1 MDAIGN
7 SAIGSI
13 DQYIFKYQ
21 EQEDKK
27 RVSQSFFLQIAPFES
42 WMTIVTLT
50 RNACCHHARVW
61 NKAYTI
67 RATMPDRQD
76 CPWITLPTDQLRI
89 YFNMCII
96 KYFLNI
102 ISPGN
107 DMLDKML
114 ALFAEYPEV
123 DLGALGFPSGSW
135 QDEPLWSTQR

>member
-1 MDAIGN
+1 
-7 SAIGSI
+7 
-13 DQYIFKYQ
+13 
-21 EQEDKK
+21 
-27 RVSQSFFLQIAPFES
+27 
-42 WMTIVTLT
+42 
-50 RNACCHHARVW
+50 
-61 NKAYTI
+61 
-67 RATMPDRQD
+67 
-76 CPWITLPTDQLRI
+76 
-89 YFNMCII
+89 MCII